1 MAIPQEA
8 KKELGLL
15 QIYTGNG
22 KGKTSA
28 ALGLAFRASGHGLRI
43 LIVQFMKDSGYY
55 GEEITSK
62 NFPNITWKTFGRH
75 DFVDLQDPAQID
87 CDLAAKGWD
96 FAKKALSSDD
106 YDMIILDEANVA
118 LGCKLIPLDEM
129 IEALKSR
136 TPHVEVV
143 LTGRYVPQEISD
155 MADLITEMKE
165 LRHPFAEKKIE
176 ARQGI
181 EY

>member
-1 MAIPQEA
+1 MTIPQEA

-28 ALGLAFRASGHGLRI
+28 ALGLAFRASGHGLKI
-43 LIVQFMKDSGYY
+43 LIAQFMKDTGYY

-75 DFVDLQDPAQID
+75 DFVDLQNPDQID
-87 CDLAAKGWD
+87 CDLASEGWE
-96 FAKKALSSDD
+96 FAKKALKSDE

-118 LGCKLIPLDEM
+118 LGCKLIPLEEM
-129 IEALKSR
+129 IDTLKNR
-136 TPHVEVV
+136 TPHVEVI
-143 LTGRYVPQEISD
+143 LTGRYVPQEILD
-155 MADLITEMKE
+155 LADLITEMKE
-165 LRHPFAEKKIE
+165 IKHPFAEKQIE
-176 ARQGI
+176 ARKGI

>member
-1 MAIPQEA
+1 MIPIEA

-28 ALGLAFRASGHGLRI
+28 ALGLAFRASGHGLNI
-43 LIVQFMKDSGYY
+43 LIVQFMKTSGYY
-55 GEEITSK
+55 GEETASH
-62 NFPNITWKTFGRH
+62 NLPNITWKTFGRH
-75 DFVDLQDPAQID
+75 DFVDLEKPEQID
-87 CDLAAKGWD
+87 QNLAKEGWD
-96 FAKKALSSDD
+96 FSKKALLSED

-118 LGCKLIPLDEM
+118 LACKLIPLEEM
-129 IEALKSR
+129 IQALKTR
-136 TPHVEVV
+136 TPHVEVI
-143 LTGRYVPQEISD
+143 LTGRYAPEEILEL
-155 MADLITEMKE
+155 ADLVTEMKE
-165 LRHPFAEKKIE
+165 IRHPFTEKNIE

>member
-1 MAIPQEA
+1 MIPIEA

-28 ALGLAFRASGHGLRI
+28 ALGLAFRASGHGLKI
-43 LIVQFMKDSGYY
+43 LIVQFMKTSGYY
-55 GEEITSK
+55 GEETASH
-62 NFPNITWKTFGRH
+62 NLPNITWKTFGRH
-75 DFVDLQDPAQID
+75 DFVDLAKPEQID
-87 CDLAAKGWD
+87 QNLAKEGWD
-96 FAKKALSSDD
+96 FSKKALLSED

-118 LGCKLIPLDEM
+118 LACKLIPLEEM
-129 IEALKSR
+129 IQALKTR
-136 TPHVEVV
+136 TPHVEVI
-143 LTGRYVPQEISD
+143 LTGRYAPEEILEL
-155 MADLITEMKE
+155 ADLVTEMKE
-165 LRHPFAEKKIE
+165 IRHPFTEKNIE